1 MRKIRVT
8 VGTVGYYDAKHAHK
22 RMTAA
27 DGPFECE
34 DTQAEHF
41 VSAGVAEYVGG
52 AIEVDEADEQEVTG
66 HLAKSQLE
74 EMTIQQLQN
83 LAGDLGVD
91 VTGCKKKAD
100 YVDAIAAAEV
110 NAGGMVD
117 DEDTDGDGIANVPEY
132 YSTTHYRKQVDDS
145 RNIVDL
151 VKNPNKFTAI
161 IVGAIAVLILLVI
174 FIIVLIKKIVKKVKS
189 RKMKK

>member
-34 DTQAEHF
+34 DTQAERF

-52 AIEVDEADEQEVTG
+52 VIEADKVDEQEVTG

-83 LAGDLGVD
+83 LAGDLGID

-100 YVDAIAAAEV
+100 YVEAIAAAEV
-110 NAGGMVD
+110 NAGGIVD
-117 DEDTDGDGIANVPEY
+117 DEDTDGDDLPDLNAADPE
-132 YSTTHYRKQVDDS
+132 
-145 RNIVDL
+145 
-151 VKNPNKFTAI
+151 
-161 IVGAIAVLILLVI
+161 
-174 FIIVLIKKIVKKVKS
+174 
-189 RKMKK
+189 

>member
-1 MRKIRVT
+1 MRRIRVT

-34 DTQAEHF
+34 DTQAERF

-52 AIEVDEADEQEVTG
+52 VIEADKVDEQEVTG

-100 YVDAIAAAEV
+100 YVEAIAAAEV
-110 NAGGMVD
+110 NAGGIVD
-117 DEDTDGDGIANVPEY
+117 DEDTDGDDLPDLNAADPE
-132 YSTTHYRKQVDDS
+132 
-145 RNIVDL
+145 
-151 VKNPNKFTAI
+151 
-161 IVGAIAVLILLVI
+161 
-174 FIIVLIKKIVKKVKS
+174 
-189 RKMKK
+189 

>member
-22 RMTAA
+22 KMTAA

-52 AIEVDEADEQEVTG
+52 VIEADEADEQEVTG

-117 DEDTDGDGIANVPEY
+117 DEDTDGDDLPDLNAADPE
-132 YSTTHYRKQVDDS
+132 
-145 RNIVDL
+145 
-151 VKNPNKFTAI
+151 
-161 IVGAIAVLILLVI
+161 
-174 FIIVLIKKIVKKVKS
+174 
-189 RKMKK
+189 

>member
-52 AIEVDEADEQEVTG
+52 VIEADEADEQEVTG

-91 VTGCKKKAD
+91 VTGCKKKVD

-117 DEDTDGDGIANVPEY
+117 DEDTDGDALP
-132 YSTTHYRKQVDDS
+132 
-145 RNIVDL
+145 DL
-151 VKNPNKFTAI
+151 NAADPQ
-161 IVGAIAVLILLVI
+161 
-174 FIIVLIKKIVKKVKS
+174 
-189 RKMKK
+189 

>member
-34 DTQAEHF
+34 DTQAERF

-52 AIEVDEADEQEVTG
+52 EIEVDEADEQEVTG

-91 VTGCKKKAD
+91 VTGCKKKAE

-117 DEDTDGDGIANVPEY
+117 DEDTDGDDLPDLNAADPE
-132 YSTTHYRKQVDDS
+132 
-145 RNIVDL
+145 
-151 VKNPNKFTAI
+151 
-161 IVGAIAVLILLVI
+161 
-174 FIIVLIKKIVKKVKS
+174 
-189 RKMKK
+189 

>member
-8 VGTVGYYDAKHAHK
+8 VGTVGYYDTKHAHK

-52 AIEVDEADEQEVTG
+52 VIEADEADEQEVTG

-117 DEDTDGDGIANVPEY
+117 DEDTDGDDLPDLNAADPE
-132 YSTTHYRKQVDDS
+132 
-145 RNIVDL
+145 
-151 VKNPNKFTAI
+151 
-161 IVGAIAVLILLVI
+161 
-174 FIIVLIKKIVKKVKS
+174 
-189 RKMKK
+189 

>member
-52 AIEVDEADEQEVTG
+52 VIEADVADEQEVTG

-110 NAGGMVD
+110 NAVGMAD
-117 DEDTDGDGIANVPEY
+117 DEDTDGDDLPDLNAADPE
-132 YSTTHYRKQVDDS
+132 
-145 RNIVDL
+145 
-151 VKNPNKFTAI
+151 
-161 IVGAIAVLILLVI
+161 
-174 FIIVLIKKIVKKVKS
+174 
-189 RKMKK
+189 

>member
-8 VGTVGYYDAKHAHK
+8 VGTVGYYDTKHAHK

-52 AIEVDEADEQEVTG
+52 VIEADVADEQEVTG

-110 NAGGMVD
+110 NAGGMAD
-117 DEDTDGDGIANVPEY
+117 DEDTDGDALPDLNAADPE
-132 YSTTHYRKQVDDS
+132 
-145 RNIVDL
+145 
-151 VKNPNKFTAI
+151 
-161 IVGAIAVLILLVI
+161 
-174 FIIVLIKKIVKKVKS
+174 
-189 RKMKK
+189 

>member
-52 AIEVDEADEQEVTG
+52 ALEVDEADEQEVTG

-110 NAGGMVD
+110 TAGGVVD
-117 DEDTDGDGIANVPEY
+117 DEDADGDDLPDLNAADPE
-132 YSTTHYRKQVDDS
+132 
-145 RNIVDL
+145 
-151 VKNPNKFTAI
+151 
-161 IVGAIAVLILLVI
+161 
-174 FIIVLIKKIVKKVKS
+174 
-189 RKMKK
+189 

>member
-52 AIEVDEADEQEVTG
+52 VIEADEQEVTG

-117 DEDTDGDGIANVPEY
+117 DEDTDGDDLPDLNAADPE
-132 YSTTHYRKQVDDS
+132 
-145 RNIVDL
+145 
-151 VKNPNKFTAI
+151 
-161 IVGAIAVLILLVI
+161 
-174 FIIVLIKKIVKKVKS
+174 
-189 RKMKK
+189 

>member
-83 LAGDLGVD
+83 LAGDLGID

-100 YVDAIAAAEV
+100 YVDAIAATEV

-117 DEDTDGDGIANVPEY
+117 DEATDGDDLPDLNAADPE
-132 YSTTHYRKQVDDS
+132 
-145 RNIVDL
+145 
-151 VKNPNKFTAI
+151 
-161 IVGAIAVLILLVI
+161 
-174 FIIVLIKKIVKKVKS
+174 
-189 RKMKK
+189 

>member
-8 VGTVGYYDAKHAHK
+8 VGTVGFYDAKHAHK
-22 RMTAA
+22 RKTAA

-41 VSAGVAEYVGG
+41 VSAGVAEYIGG
-52 AIEVDEADEQEVTG
+52 VIKADEADDQEVTG
-66 HLAKSQLE
+66 HLAKNQLE

-117 DEDTDGDGIANVPEY
+117 DEGKDGDDLPDLNAADPE
-132 YSTTHYRKQVDDS
+132 
-145 RNIVDL
+145 
-151 VKNPNKFTAI
+151 
-161 IVGAIAVLILLVI
+161 
-174 FIIVLIKKIVKKVKS
+174 
-189 RKMKK
+189 

>member
-8 VGTVGYYDAKHAHK
+8 VGTVGFYNAKHAHK
-22 RMTAA
+22 RKTAA

-41 VSAGVAEYVGG
+41 VSAGVAEYIGG
-52 AIEVDEADEQEVTG
+52 VIKADEADDQEVTG
-66 HLAKSQLE
+66 HLAKNQLE

-117 DEDTDGDGIANVPEY
+117 DEGTDGDDLPDLNAADPE
-132 YSTTHYRKQVDDS
+132 
-145 RNIVDL
+145 
-151 VKNPNKFTAI
+151 
-161 IVGAIAVLILLVI
+161 
-174 FIIVLIKKIVKKVKS
+174 
-189 RKMKK
+189 

>member
-83 LAGDLGVD
+83 LAVELGFD
-91 VTGCKKKAD
+91 VTCCKKKAD

-117 DEDTDGDGIANVPEY
+117 YDDTCGDDLPDLNAADPE
-132 YSTTHYRKQVDDS
+132 
-145 RNIVDL
+145 
-151 VKNPNKFTAI
+151 
-161 IVGAIAVLILLVI
+161 
-174 FIIVLIKKIVKKVKS
+174 
-189 RKMKK
+189 

>member
-34 DTQAEHF
+34 DTQAERF

-52 AIEVDEADEQEVTG
+52 AIEADEVDEQEVTG

-91 VTGCKKKAD
+91 VTGCKKKAE

-110 NAGGMVD
+110 TAGGVVD
-117 DEDTDGDGIANVPEY
+117 DEDADGDDLPELNAA
-132 YSTTHYRKQVDDS
+132 D
-145 RNIVDL
+145 
-151 VKNPNKFTAI
+151 PE
-161 IVGAIAVLILLVI
+161 
-174 FIIVLIKKIVKKVKS
+174 
-189 RKMKK
+189 

>member
-52 AIEVDEADEQEVTG
+52 AIEDEADEQEVTG

-117 DEDTDGDGIANVPEY
+117 DEDTDGDDLPDLNAADPE
-132 YSTTHYRKQVDDS
+132 
-145 RNIVDL
+145 
-151 VKNPNKFTAI
+151 
-161 IVGAIAVLILLVI
+161 
-174 FIIVLIKKIVKKVKS
+174 
-189 RKMKK
+189 

>member
-8 VGTVGYYDAKHAHK
+8 VGTVGFYDAKHAHK
-22 RMTAA
+22 RKTAA

-41 VSAGVAEYVGG
+41 VSAGVAEYIGG
-52 AIEVDEADEQEVTG
+52 VIKADEADDQEVTS
-66 HLAKSQLE
+66 HLAKNQLE

-117 DEDTDGDGIANVPEY
+117 DEGTDGDGLPDLNAADPE
-132 YSTTHYRKQVDDS
+132 
-145 RNIVDL
+145 
-151 VKNPNKFTAI
+151 
-161 IVGAIAVLILLVI
+161 
-174 FIIVLIKKIVKKVKS
+174 
-189 RKMKK
+189 

>member
-1 MRKIRVT
+1 MRRIRVT

-52 AIEVDEADEQEVTG
+52 VIEADEADDQEVTG

-91 VTGCKKKAD
+91 VTGCKKKAE
-100 YVDAIAAAEV
+100 YVDAIAAMEV
-110 NAGGMVD
+110 TAGGVVD
-117 DEDTDGDGIANVPEY
+117 TEDADGDELPDLDAADPE
-132 YSTTHYRKQVDDS
+132 
-145 RNIVDL
+145 
-151 VKNPNKFTAI
+151 
-161 IVGAIAVLILLVI
+161 
-174 FIIVLIKKIVKKVKS
+174 
-189 RKMKK
+189 

>member
-52 AIEVDEADEQEVTG
+52 VIEADVADEQEVTG
-66 HLAKSQLE
+66 HLTKSQLE

-110 NAGGMVD
+110 NAGGMAD
-117 DEDTDGDGIANVPEY
+117 DEDTDGDALPDLNAADPE
-132 YSTTHYRKQVDDS
+132 
-145 RNIVDL
+145 
-151 VKNPNKFTAI
+151 
-161 IVGAIAVLILLVI
+161 
-174 FIIVLIKKIVKKVKS
+174 
-189 RKMKK
+189 

>member
-52 AIEVDEADEQEVTG
+52 VIEADEADEQEVTD

-110 NAGGMVD
+110 NAGGMAD
-117 DEDTDGDGIANVPEY
+117 DEDTDGDALPDLNAADPE
-132 YSTTHYRKQVDDS
+132 
-145 RNIVDL
+145 
-151 VKNPNKFTAI
+151 
-161 IVGAIAVLILLVI
+161 
-174 FIIVLIKKIVKKVKS
+174 
-189 RKMKK
+189 

>member
-52 AIEVDEADEQEVTG
+52 VIEADEADEQEVTG
-66 HLAKSQLE
+66 RLAKSQLE

-117 DEDTDGDGIANVPEY
+117 DEDTDGDALPDLNAADPE
-132 YSTTHYRKQVDDS
+132 
-145 RNIVDL
+145 
-151 VKNPNKFTAI
+151 
-161 IVGAIAVLILLVI
+161 
-174 FIIVLIKKIVKKVKS
+174 
-189 RKMKK
+189 

>member
-8 VGTVGYYDAKHAHK
+8 VGTVGYYYAKHAHK

-52 AIEVDEADEQEVTG
+52 VIEADEADEQEVTG

-110 NAGGMVD
+110 NAGGMAD
-117 DEDTDGDGIANVPEY
+117 DEDTDGDALPDLNAADPE
-132 YSTTHYRKQVDDS
+132 
-145 RNIVDL
+145 
-151 VKNPNKFTAI
+151 
-161 IVGAIAVLILLVI
+161 
-174 FIIVLIKKIVKKVKS
+174 
-189 RKMKK
+189 

>member
-8 VGTVGYYDAKHAHK
+8 VGTVGFYDAKHAHK
-22 RMTAA
+22 RKTAA

-41 VSAGVAEYVGG
+41 VSAGVAEYIGG
-52 AIEVDEADEQEVTG
+52 VIKADEADDQEVTG
-66 HLAKSQLE
+66 HLAKNQLE

-117 DEDTDGDGIANVPEY
+117 DEGTDGDDLPNLNAADPE
-132 YSTTHYRKQVDDS
+132 
-145 RNIVDL
+145 
-151 VKNPNKFTAI
+151 
-161 IVGAIAVLILLVI
+161 
-174 FIIVLIKKIVKKVKS
+174 
-189 RKMKK
+189 

>member
-34 DTQAEHF
+34 DIQAEHF

-66 HLAKSQLE
+66 HLAENQLE

-83 LAGDLGVD
+83 LAGDLSVD

-117 DEDTDGDGIANVPEY
+117 DEDTDGDDLPDLNAADPE
-132 YSTTHYRKQVDDS
+132 
-145 RNIVDL
+145 
-151 VKNPNKFTAI
+151 
-161 IVGAIAVLILLVI
+161 
-174 FIIVLIKKIVKKVKS
+174 
-189 RKMKK
+189 

>member
-8 VGTVGYYDAKHAHK
+8 VGTVGFYDAKRAHK
-22 RMTAA
+22 RKTAA

-41 VSAGVAEYVGG
+41 VSAGVAEYIGG
-52 AIEVDEADEQEVTG
+52 VIKADEADDQEVTG
-66 HLAKSQLE
+66 HLAKNQLE

-117 DEDTDGDGIANVPEY
+117 DEDTDGDDLPDLNAADPE
-132 YSTTHYRKQVDDS
+132 
-145 RNIVDL
+145 
-151 VKNPNKFTAI
+151 
-161 IVGAIAVLILLVI
+161 
-174 FIIVLIKKIVKKVKS
+174 
-189 RKMKK
+189 

>member
-1 MRKIRVT
+1 MRRIRVT

-27 DGPFECE
+27 NGPFECE
-34 DTQAEHF
+34 DTQAERF

-52 AIEVDEADEQEVTG
+52 VIEADEADEQEVTG

-100 YVDAIAAAEV
+100 YVEAIAAAEV

-117 DEDTDGDGIANVPEY
+117 DEDTDSDDLPDLNAADPE
-132 YSTTHYRKQVDDS
+132 
-145 RNIVDL
+145 
-151 VKNPNKFTAI
+151 
-161 IVGAIAVLILLVI
+161 
-174 FIIVLIKKIVKKVKS
+174 
-189 RKMKK
+189 

>member
-52 AIEVDEADEQEVTG
+52 VIEADEADEQEVTG

-117 DEDTDGDGIANVPEY
+117 DKDTDGDDLPDLNAADPE
-132 YSTTHYRKQVDDS
+132 
-145 RNIVDL
+145 
-151 VKNPNKFTAI
+151 
-161 IVGAIAVLILLVI
+161 
-174 FIIVLIKKIVKKVKS
+174 
-189 RKMKK
+189 

>member
-52 AIEVDEADEQEVTG
+52 VIEADEADEQEVTG

-110 NAGGMVD
+110 NAGGMAD
-117 DEDTDGDGIANVPEY
+117 DEDTDGDALPDLNTADPE
-132 YSTTHYRKQVDDS
+132 
-145 RNIVDL
+145 
-151 VKNPNKFTAI
+151 
-161 IVGAIAVLILLVI
+161 
-174 FIIVLIKKIVKKVKS
+174 
-189 RKMKK
+189 

>member
-52 AIEVDEADEQEVTG
+52 VIEADEADDQEVTG

-117 DEDTDGDGIANVPEY
+117 DEDTDGDDLPDLNAADPE
-132 YSTTHYRKQVDDS
+132 
-145 RNIVDL
+145 
-151 VKNPNKFTAI
+151 
-161 IVGAIAVLILLVI
+161 
-174 FIIVLIKKIVKKVKS
+174 
-189 RKMKK
+189 

>member
-52 AIEVDEADEQEVTG
+52 VIEADEADEQEVTG

-74 EMTIQQLQN
+74 EMTIRQLQN

-110 NAGGMVD
+110 NAGGMVN
-117 DEDTDGDGIANVPEY
+117 DEDTDGDDLPDLNAADPE
-132 YSTTHYRKQVDDS
+132 
-145 RNIVDL
+145 
-151 VKNPNKFTAI
+151 
-161 IVGAIAVLILLVI
+161 
-174 FIIVLIKKIVKKVKS
+174 
-189 RKMKK
+189 

>member
-8 VGTVGYYDAKHAHK
+8 VGTVGFYDAKHAHK
-22 RMTAA
+22 RKTAA

-52 AIEVDEADEQEVTG
+52 VIKADEADDQEVTG

-110 NAGGMVD
+110 TAD
-117 DEDTDGDGIANVPEY
+117 DEDTDGDDLPDLNAADPE
-132 YSTTHYRKQVDDS
+132 
-145 RNIVDL
+145 
-151 VKNPNKFTAI
+151 
-161 IVGAIAVLILLVI
+161 
-174 FIIVLIKKIVKKVKS
+174 
-189 RKMKK
+189 

>member
-8 VGTVGYYDAKHAHK
+8 VGTVGFYDAKHAHK
-22 RMTAA
+22 RKTAA

-41 VSAGVAEYVGG
+41 VSAGVAEYIGG
-52 AIEVDEADEQEVTG
+52 VIKADEADDQEVTG
-66 HLAKSQLE
+66 HLAKNQLE

-117 DEDTDGDGIANVPEY
+117 GEGTDGDDLPDLNAADPE
-132 YSTTHYRKQVDDS
+132 
-145 RNIVDL
+145 
-151 VKNPNKFTAI
+151 
-161 IVGAIAVLILLVI
+161 
-174 FIIVLIKKIVKKVKS
+174 
-189 RKMKK
+189 

>member
-52 AIEVDEADEQEVTG
+52 VIEADEADEQEVTG

-91 VTGCKKKAD
+91 VTGCKKKVD

-117 DEDTDGDGIANVPEY
+117 DEDTDGDDLPDLNAADPE
-132 YSTTHYRKQVDDS
+132 
-145 RNIVDL
+145 
-151 VKNPNKFTAI
+151 
-161 IVGAIAVLILLVI
+161 
-174 FIIVLIKKIVKKVKS
+174 
-189 RKMKK
+189 

>member
-52 AIEVDEADEQEVTG
+52 VIEADEADEQEVTG

-91 VTGCKKKAD
+91 VTGCKKKDD

-117 DEDTDGDGIANVPEY
+117 DEDTDGDALPDLNAADPE
-132 YSTTHYRKQVDDS
+132 
-145 RNIVDL
+145 
-151 VKNPNKFTAI
+151 
-161 IVGAIAVLILLVI
+161 
-174 FIIVLIKKIVKKVKS
+174 
-189 RKMKK
+189 

>member
-52 AIEVDEADEQEVTG
+52 VIEADEADEQEVTG

-91 VTGCKKKAD
+91 GTGCKKKAD

-110 NAGGMVD
+110 NAGGMAD
-117 DEDTDGDGIANVPEY
+117 DEDTDGDALPDLNAADPE
-132 YSTTHYRKQVDDS
+132 
-145 RNIVDL
+145 
-151 VKNPNKFTAI
+151 
-161 IVGAIAVLILLVI
+161 
-174 FIIVLIKKIVKKVKS
+174 
-189 RKMKK
+189 

>member
-1 MRKIRVT
+1 MRKISVT

-52 AIEVDEADEQEVTG
+52 AIEADEADEQEVTG

-83 LAGDLGVD
+83 LAGDLGID

-117 DEDTDGDGIANVPEY
+117 DEATDGDDLPDLNAADPE
-132 YSTTHYRKQVDDS
+132 
-145 RNIVDL
+145 
-151 VKNPNKFTAI
+151 
-161 IVGAIAVLILLVI
+161 
-174 FIIVLIKKIVKKVKS
+174 
-189 RKMKK
+189 

>member
-41 VSAGVAEYVGG
+41 VSAGVAEYVGDV
-52 AIEVDEADEQEVTG
+52 IEADEADEQEVTG

-117 DEDTDGDGIANVPEY
+117 DEDTDGDDLPDLNAADPE
-132 YSTTHYRKQVDDS
+132 
-145 RNIVDL
+145 
-151 VKNPNKFTAI
+151 
-161 IVGAIAVLILLVI
+161 
-174 FIIVLIKKIVKKVKS
+174 
-189 RKMKK
+189 